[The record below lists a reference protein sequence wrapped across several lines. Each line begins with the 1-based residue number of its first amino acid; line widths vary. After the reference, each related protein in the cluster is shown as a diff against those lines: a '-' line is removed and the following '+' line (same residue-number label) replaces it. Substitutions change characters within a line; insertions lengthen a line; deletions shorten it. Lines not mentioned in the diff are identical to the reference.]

1 MLDKWWPYV
10 CFSPHR
16 WVCIFTQE
24 KAEPGTSSP
33 SPNPLLLL
41 PLLLPSISLLAAHPV
56 FTPSFSSA
64 GGLILATQLV
74 PSTGIRMG
82 GKKWHKL
89 FANCLTHAGHC
100 PCYDHQH
107 SVTWRRE
114 RCHCCFVSLCR
125 APRSVQES
133 CSSLWKYLYMTHVY
147 SKQQPGCDGAT
158 DHVIILVNVW
168 CVDHQAR
175 KSEKHIHNRDSLA
188 DTQMDRASL

>member
-1 MLDKWWPYV
+1 MAIRVFLSSQMGVHLHSGKSWAWHFFPL
-10 CFSPHR
+10 P
-16 WVCIFTQE
+16 Q
-24 KAEPGTSSP
+24 SSP
-33 SPNPLLLL
+33 FAPSASPLHQSSCSTSCFYSQLLLCRRVD
-41 PLLLPSISLLAAHPV
+41 IGNTV
-56 FTPSFSSA
+56 SA
-64 GGLILATQLV
+64 LHGNKN
-74 PSTGIRMG
+74 G

-125 APRSVQES
+125 APRSVQAS